1 MTATYLLRALLA
13 LCVAAALVQGARVY
27 THAIDDA
34 EQASYARSLKRLQTL
49 DSALNEAVLRSR
61 SGLLLQYDP
70 LVQAL
75 AESRRLHA
83 LLRKTPKF
91 LAAPAASAL
100 RRRLDEFQVA
110 FARKENLVESFKSE
124 NSVVQTSLHYFPI
137 IATKAVDRAEA
148 TPSGTPLVALIHA
161 LGRAVMLFETAADAD
176 ARARA
181 LAAKA
186 DLSRAEAHTRALGVE
201 REVGVAVAHASII
214 LERLPVVDATVR
226 EVLGVPTRRLALRME
241 DEYGGAHQLAVGRNL
256 AELHWLFALALAVTV
271 LGLTEIILGMRH
283 SASALEALTGE
294 LHAANEA
301 LAVAH
306 EKQRQLAE
314 LRSRFIAMAS
324 HEFRTPL
331 TGIASSAELLESFG
345 ERWDA
350 ERRRDHLERI
360 RMGVGSMERIME
372 DVMTISRAEVGA
384 LRPSPSPIR
393 LDEFCKR
400 LVETLEHATKKS
412 HPIKY
417 TFLGD
422 PDVTLDERLLQHVLG
437 NLLGNAVKYSTP
449 GSEIRFDVRT
459 NKETCTF
466 SIADRGIGIPPEE
479 VSNLFASFSRAS
491 NTSNVAGSGLGLAV
505 VKKVLDVQNGKVEV
519 ESTLG
524 AGTTFRVEIPRE
536 PTQAD
541 ITLT

>member
-1 MTATYLLRALLA
+1 MKATYLLRALFA
-13 LCVAAALVQGARVY
+13 LCVVAAVVLGVRVY

-34 EQASYARSLKRLQTL
+34 EQATYARNLKRLQTL
-49 DSALNEAVLRSR
+49 DIGLNEALLRSR
-61 SGLLLQYDP
+61 SGLLAQYDP
-70 LVQAL
+70 LVAAL
-75 AESRRLHA
+75 QESRRLHA
-83 LLRKTPKF
+83 VLRKTPKF
-91 LAAPAASAL
+91 LAGPEASAL
-100 RRRLDEFQVA
+100 QKRLGESQAA

-124 NSVVQTSLHYFPI
+124 NSVVQTSLHFFPI
-137 IATKAVDRAEA
+137 IATKAVDRARA
-148 TPSGTPLVALIHA
+148 APSGMPLVALVHA
-161 LGRAVMLFETAADAD
+161 LGSAVMLFETAADAD
-176 ARARA
+176 ARARV
-181 LAAKA
+181 LAAEA
-186 DLSRAEAHTRALGVE
+186 DLRLAEAGTRALGVE
-201 REVGVAVAHASII
+201 REVGVAIAHANII

-226 EVLGVPTRRLALRME
+226 DVLTVPTRRLALHME
-241 DEYGGAHQLAVGRNL
+241 DEYGAAHSRAVAQNL

-271 LGLTEIILGMRH
+271 LGLTEIILGIRH
-283 SASALEALTGE
+283 SASALEELTDE

-314 LRSRFIAMAS
+314 LRTRFIAMAS

-331 TGIASSAELLESFG
+331 TGIASSAEMLESFG
-345 ERWDA
+345 ERWDP

-400 LVETLEHATKKS
+400 LVETLEHATQKS

-437 NLLGNAVKYSTP
+437 NLLGNAVKYSNP
-449 GSEIRFDVRT
+449 GSEVRFDVRT
-459 NKETCTF
+459 NKEHCSF
-466 SIADRGIGIPPEE
+466 SIGDQGIGIPPEE

-524 AGTTFRVEIPRE
+524 AGTTFRVEIPRQ
-536 PTQAD
+536 PTHAD